1 MPRATRSPGRVAT
14 KPDSVGSQCSILGPF
29 KTHFCGRSTRTLA
42 MWLGY
47 PTSGQVMVRAQLT
60 TSTPQAHL
68 TVRCSEKQTKR
79 RRRKRRKVML

>member
-14 KPDSVGSQCSILGPF
+14 RLESVGSQCSILGPF
-29 KTHFCGRSTRTLA
+29 KTHLCGGKAASQPVGSGAQCSSAMLRSQPAPLP
-42 MWLGY
+42 
-47 PTSGQVMVRAQLT
+47 PT
-60 TSTPQAHL
+60 HL